1 MKMLVA
7 YDVSTIFK
15 SGQQRLN
22 KIAKLCEDYG
32 LRVQNSVFECDVDP
46 AQWEELKSR
55 LLKTFESEKDSL
67 RFYHLGSN
75 WKGKV
80 EHHGCKKVVDPVG
93 DTLIL

>member
-1 MKMLVA
+1 MLVA
-7 YDVSTIFK
+7 YDISTVHN

-32 LRVQNSVFECDVDP
+32 IRVQYSLFECDVDP
-46 AQWEELKSR
+46 AQWEQLKHR
-55 LLKTFESEKDSL
+55 LLMTFEPEKDSL

-80 EHHGCKKVVDPVG
+80 EHYGNKKALDPVG